1 MMSGYKLYT
10 LEKIAQHKTWWKFQW
25 PILLPGVKD
34 LIEQESMKAL
44 KGSRPLF
51 SYCCKMLWKT
61 LKGTGVLLKNYRQ
74 IYKFKRKS
82 INLVNVIIF
91 ILMLRIWWVW
101 SREIITLSS
110 PALLGLSSRLW
121 RWRSLCAPV
130 PPCSAGPLCGMLTI
144 CWCVPTIL
152 SLVCQKFQELKQ

>member
-61 LKGTGVLLKNYRQ
+61 LEGTGVLLKNYRQ

-101 SREIITLSS
+101 SITIDKTSNNLTNTDILDIYVNPESFGRLKHAS
-110 PALLGLSSRLW
+110 KMVSRYQSNMPQPTTGLKADKMSN
-121 RWRSLCAPV
+121 
-130 PPCSAGPLCGMLTI
+130 
-144 CWCVPTIL
+144 
-152 SLVCQKFQELKQ
+152 KY